1 MNTLNIN
8 PEIAN
13 NKDVLVVVDAYRQSG
28 TSKPVT
34 EYAAARES
42 LCPIVKA
49 YLTGKYG
56 VDKYGIIDI
65 EMNFAGEMLG
75 ILEERAEQTL
85 ERSDSLTSEFACWV
99 TGAYEDMTPEM
110 HDAILGAFE
119 GDMAPVD
126 KAIEIYM
133 ASSIAQK
140 YL

>member
-1 MNTLNIN
+1 MNTLTIN

-13 NKDVLVVVDAYRQSG
+13 NKDVLVVVDAYRQAG

-34 EYAAARES
+34 EYAARES

-56 VDKYGIIDI
+56 VDEYGIIDI
-65 EMNFAGEMLG
+65 EMNFAGEILG

-85 ERSDSLTSEFACWV
+85 ERSDSLTSEFTCWV

-110 HDAILGAFE
+110 HDAVLGAFE

>member
-1 MNTLNIN
+1 MNTLTIN

-28 TSKPVT
+28 TSKTVT

-49 YLTGKYG
+49 YLTSEYG
-56 VDKYGIIDI
+56 VDEYGIIDI
-65 EMNFAGEMLG
+65 EMNFAGEVAG
-75 ILEERAEQTL
+75 ILEERAEQIL
-85 ERSDSLTSEFACWV
+85 ERSDSLTSEFTCWI
-99 TGAYEDMTPEM
+99 TGAYEDEYPEM
-110 HDAILGAFE
+110 HEAILGAFE
-119 GDMAPVD
+119 GDMSPVD